1 MSGLG
6 KEIER
11 RYGGSGCKCVHYRD
25 LSPNCEC
32 ENYSVSDHSP
42 GLVQDNEVLVRILY
56 SPHYINKETGEVTPA
71 AFTDARKRGLSV
83 RRKTH
88 ISEEDHR
95 AKIEE
100 KVAVDQ
106 SAGRNND
113 GFWRV
118 IYTRC
123 TALRNLKLD
132 SGGGR
137 AFCVYDTATEDDPSH
152 ADVCQAFELPPHT
165 EGRSALNKKLRSQLF
180 EAFVGKATDLAT
192 VYGTGQ

>member
-1 MSGLG
+1 MSCPC

-11 RYGGSGCKCVHYRD
+11 RYGGSDCKCVHYRD
-25 LSPNCEC
+25 LFPNCEC
-32 ENYSVSDHSP
+32 ENGSVSDHSP
-42 GLVQDNEVLVRILY
+42 GLVQDDEVLVRVLY

-71 AFTDARKRGLSV
+71 AFADARTRGLSI

-88 ISEEDHR
+88 ISEKDHR

-106 SAGRNND
+106 AAGRNND

-118 IYTRC
+118 VYTRC
-123 TALRNLKLD
+123 TDVRNLKLD
-132 SGGGR
+132 NGGGR
-137 AFCVYDTATEDDPSH
+137 AFCVYDTATEDDSSH
-152 ADVCQAFELPPHT
+152 ADVCQAFDLPPHT
-165 EGRSALNKKLRSQLF
+165 EGRNVLRIKLRSQLF
-180 EAFVGKATDLAT
+180 EAFVGEATDLAT